1 MASILSKKQKQK
13 QKATKLSDLK
23 TLGNE
28 LLSSRAH
35 INNLPKLLSFVS
47 PASPPQNIVESLLS
61 LQSFFTPLLP
71 DLPSSSSKPPAS
83 DGSHDDPD
91 FIYLTWLRS
100 KFDELVE
107 ALVEVLLSTQSN
119 EALREVVLDTIMEFV
134 MFGNGGKF
142 HSAMYHRLLRSIVYT
157 TSPVDLLLDLL
168 SSKYFKY
175 IDVRYFTY
183 ISLEKLSKVLDA
195 NGISEDKNVKTDG
208 KDGEHPSESMDQLIH
223 KIHYLISHIP
233 SLESSVD
240 KNDNEMWS
248 GSGEYEDLSGNLKA
262 DGKQHK
268 TEKHKDKV
276 LSAANIA
283 KKMKLKFTKAWY
295 GF

>member
-71 DLPSSSSKPPAS
+71 DLPSSSSKPPPPS

-142 HSAMYHRLLRSIVYT
+142 HSAMYHRLLRSIVSCID
-157 TSPVDLLLDLL
+157 SP
-168 SSKYFKY
+168 
-175 IDVRYFTY
+175 
-183 ISLEKLSKVLDA
+183 
-195 NGISEDKNVKTDG
+195 
-208 KDGEHPSESMDQLIH
+208 
-223 KIHYLISHIP
+223 
-233 SLESSVD
+233 
-240 KNDNEMWS
+240 
-248 GSGEYEDLSGNLKA
+248 KA
-262 DGKQHK
+262 
-268 TEKHKDKV
+268 
-276 LSAANIA
+276 
-283 KKMKLKFTKAWY
+283 
-295 GF
+295 

>member
-47 PASPPQNIVESLLS
+47 PASPPQYIVESLLS

-71 DLPSSSSKPPAS
+71 DLPPSSSKPSAS

-91 FIYLTWLRS
+91 FIYRTCLRS

-107 ALVEVLLSTQSN
+107 VLVEVLLSTQSD
-119 EALREVVLDTIMEFV
+119 EILKEVVLDTIMEFV

-142 HSAMYHRLLRSIVYT
+142 HSAMYHRLLRSIGSCID
-157 TSPVDLLLDLL
+157 SP
-168 SSKYFKY
+168 
-175 IDVRYFTY
+175 
-183 ISLEKLSKVLDA
+183 
-195 NGISEDKNVKTDG
+195 
-208 KDGEHPSESMDQLIH
+208 
-223 KIHYLISHIP
+223 
-233 SLESSVD
+233 
-240 KNDNEMWS
+240 
-248 GSGEYEDLSGNLKA
+248 KA
-262 DGKQHK
+262 
-268 TEKHKDKV
+268 
-276 LSAANIA
+276 
-283 KKMKLKFTKAWY
+283 
-295 GF
+295 

>member
-91 FIYLTWLRS
+91 VIYLTWLRS

-107 ALVEVLLSTQSN
+107 ALVEVLLSAQSN

-134 MFGNGGKF
+134 MFGNGGRF

-157 TSPVDLLLDLL
+157 TSPVDLMLDLL

-195 NGISEDKNVKTDG
+195 NGISEDKNIKTDG

-233 SLESSVD
+233 SLESSID
-240 KNDNEMWS
+240 KTDHEMWS

-283 KKMKLKFTKAWY
+283 KKMKL
-295 GF
+295 